1 MGTIARAASFA
12 SVPDDLEEAYLK
24 VKALMLL
31 SRVFKEQELMEQA
44 LEALTSAR
52 STQAPTSPRPRAD
65 LAPTSRRPRPD
76 LAPTSRRPRADLAR
90 CPPQANVVARVR
102 VEANDMLSAQ
112 REVAAEICF
121 QIALMHELLKQPKEA
136 LAAYEEALKH
146 NGTPAPRP
154 NPPLAQPAR
163 TRPAC

>member
-1 MGTIARAASFA
+1 M
-12 SVPDDLEEAYLK
+12 
-24 VKALMLL
+24 
-31 SRVFKEQELMEQA
+31 
-44 LEALTSAR
+44 
-52 STQAPTSPRPRAD
+52 
-65 LAPTSRRPRPD
+65 
-76 LAPTSRRPRADLAR
+76 
-90 CPPQANVVARVR
+90 VARVR

-154 NPPLAQPAR
+154 NPPLAQQAR